1 MVAQGGNIADITGP
15 KTHIDELAAR
25 YQVPDALDMAEAKE
39 IKRQHAAA
47 IRNVVA
53 TVAVLDSK
61 RCRG

>member
-1 MVAQGGNIADITGP
+1 MVDQESNIADITGP
-15 KTHIDELAAR
+15 KTHIGELAVC